1 MKAAAGKAGFKDLNP
16 INEMIDEV
24 FKGISE
30 SDDSVDKNRGKIRAL
45 GEKIARSAAEEIL
58 TGITDET
65 TRQQAQEYMDN
76 IFKAETGREALTSY
90 DTADDRD
97 SARLK
102 EMGEK
107 KPSKIETA
115 VDIADNAMMII
126 AAA

>member
-1 MKAAAGKAGFKDLNP
+1 
-16 INEMIDEV
+16 
-24 FKGISE
+24 
-30 SDDSVDKNRGKIRAL
+30 
-45 GEKIARSAAEEIL
+45 
-58 TGITDET
+58 
-65 TRQQAQEYMDN
+65 MDN

-115 VDIADNAMMII
+115 VEIADDAMMIM
-126 AAA
+126 AAAQAAKVFAESLTLAMNSSGSFADTLTSGISMLSTGLFGGL